1 MINLYKKQILAIRE
15 QLYDIETMGP
25 NVTYDEFLKDAKL
38 RKAIEWS
45 IVSAIEGCI
54 NLGRQVIAEKDLR
67 IPENNREVFEILSE
81 EGLISE
87 ELLDK
92 MKRAIG
98 YRNMAIH
105 RYSDLD
111 PATTFGIM
119 KKRHFDLELFLSE
132 LVNKL

>member
-15 QLYDIETMGP
+15 QLYDIETMGR

-54 NLGRQVIAEKDLR
+54 NPGRQVIAEKDLR

-105 RYSDLD
+105 RYSDLG